1 MVALGR
7 LVREALDAIAA
18 GALRVAPFV
27 LLAVSTQAFALDAD
41 AALSSARSQDAAT
54 QATLPQL
61 EVSASSLPRFS
72 PADGASRSQRVDLT
86 VLAPGASSVGVMLGV
101 TNNEAT
107 VPTPGFKST
116 PALDLGFHWRHTT
129 DGNWR
134 FDVSAWRKVVPPDA
148 LAMIDAHD
156 PSYGARVE
164 MHMGAMPKNGF
175 VADRGFLG
183 LQLEGGGRLGVRR
196 AFGGPMLYYRSNF

>member
-7 LVREALDAIAA
+7 LVSEVFEAVAA
-18 GALRVAPFV
+18 GVLRAAPLA
-27 LLAVSTQAFALDAD
+27 LLAASTQALALDAD
-41 AALSSARSQDAAT
+41 AALSSVRSQDAAT
-54 QATLPQL
+54 EPTLPQL
-61 EVSASSLPRFS
+61 EVSASSLPRFNA
-72 PADGASRSQRVDLT
+72 ADGANRSQRVDMTLLT
-86 VLAPGASSVGVMLGV
+86 PGASAVGVLLGV
-101 TNNEAT
+101 TNNET
-107 VPTPGFKST
+107 SVPAPGFKST
-116 PALDLGFHWRHTT
+116 PALDLGFRWRHTT

-148 LAMIDAHD
+148 VAMIDARD
-156 PSYGARVE
+156 AGYGARVE

-175 VADRGFLG
+175 IADRGFLG